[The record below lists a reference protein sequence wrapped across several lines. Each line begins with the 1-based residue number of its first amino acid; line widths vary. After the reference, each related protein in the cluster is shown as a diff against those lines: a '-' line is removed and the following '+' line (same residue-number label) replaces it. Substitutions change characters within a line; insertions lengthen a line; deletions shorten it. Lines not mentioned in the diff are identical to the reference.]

1 VTHAIRKHLGD
12 FAAIVGLI
20 LLAIVVGGYILYN
33 QEARGPLPFVEE
45 KPFEVKAEFVD
56 AQAVTP
62 GQGQSVRIAGVKVGT
77 ITKVDLDEGKA
88 VVTLALEPKYGKR
101 LRTNASALLRPRTG
115 LKDMFVELEPGT
127 KDAPRLEEKGVIP
140 SQNTA
145 PDIDPDEFF
154 SALDSDTRS
163 YLKLLISG
171 AGKGLAGRGGDLR
184 EVFRRFEP
192 LHRDIARVT
201 TAIAERRANL
211 RRLVTNY
218 ADLTTELATKDKE
231 IVRLVEASQ
240 AVLHAFAS
248 EDENI
253 SATVAKLPGALR
265 QTQTTLGK
273 VDTLADNLG
282 PSLDRLR
289 PAFRQLDEA
298 NAAVRPFA
306 RASEPVL
313 RQRIRPFVRA
323 ARPYVRDL
331 QPAARDLATA
341 TPDLTTSF
349 RKLNRFFNLGAFN
362 PGGREGLSGNL
373 EQDRN
378 RQEGYLF
385 WLDWVSNNA
394 NSIFSTADA
403 SGVFRRSLF
412 QVTCTTFKELAEE
425 EGVPEDVLAV
435 IFGSATPASPCPEGT

>member
-1 VTHAIRKHLGD
+1 
-12 FAAIVGLI
+12 
-20 LLAIVVGGYILYN
+20 
-33 QEARGPLPFVEE
+33 
-45 KPFEVKAEFVD
+45 
-56 AQAVTP
+56 
-62 GQGQSVRIAGVKVGT
+62 VKVGT

-88 VVTLALEPKYGKR
+88 LVTLALEPKYGKR
-101 LRTNASALLRPRTG
+101 VHTNASALLRPRTG

-140 SQNTA
+140 SRNTA

-154 SALDSDTRS
+154 SALDSDTRA
-163 YLKLLISG
+163 YLKLLITG
-171 AGKGLAGRGGDLR
+171 AGKGLNGRGNDLR
-184 EVFRRFEP
+184 EVLRRLEP
-192 LHRDIARVT
+192 LHRDLARVT

-218 ADLTTELATKDKE
+218 ADLTTELSTKDKE
-231 IVRLVEASQ
+231 IVRLVEASE
-240 AVLHAFAS
+240 AVLSAFAS
-248 EDENI
+248 QDQNI

-306 RASEPVL
+306 RQSEPVI
-313 RQRIRPFVRA
+313 RERIRPFVRA

-349 RKLNRFFNLGAFN
+349 RKLNRFFNMGAFN
-362 PGGREGLSGNL
+362 PNGREGLTGNL
-373 EQDRN
+373 QQDRD

-385 WLDWVSNNA
+385 WLDWVTNNA

-425 EGVPEDVLAV
+425 EGIPEPILGA
-435 IFGSATPASPCPEGT
+435 IFGTNPLAPCPEGT